1 MNAAAAPVPLIQSRI
16 YLIRGQ
22 KVLLDSDLSAL
33 YEVETRTLNQA
44 VRRNRGRFP
53 EDFMFQLT
61 PQEAESLRS
70 QLVISNE
77 MSTEALRLQIATS
90 NPGRGGR
97 RYQPYVFTEQGV
109 AMLSSVLGS
118 ERAIQ
123 VNIAIMR
130 TFVQMR
136 HLLATH
142 DELSQRLNEVER
154 QQLAQYGQIDDHSR
168 KIEHLLALMDQFLTP
183 EWNLNPRRIGFPAV

>member
-1 MNAAAAPVPLIQSRI
+1 MHAAAPIPLIQSRI

-44 VRRNRGRFP
+44 VRRNPGHFP

-61 PQEAESLRS
+61 PEEAESLRS
-70 QLVISNE
+70 QFVMSNG
-77 MSTEALRLQIATS
+77 MSTEALRLQNATS
-90 NPGRGGR
+90 KPGRGGR

-130 TFVQMR
+130 TFVRMR

-142 DELSQRLNEVER
+142 EELAQRLDEVER
-154 QQLAQYGQIDDHSR
+154 QQLVQHWQMDDHGQ
-168 KIEHLLALMDQFLTP
+168 KIGQLLALMDQLLMP
-183 EWNLNPRRIGFPAV
+183 EENLNPRRIGFPAG

>member
-1 MNAAAAPVPLIQSRI
+1 MDTATAPAPLIQSRI
-16 YLIRGQ
+16 YLIRAQ
-22 KVLLDSDLSAL
+22 KVLLDSDLAAL

-44 VRRNRGRFP
+44 VRRNPGRFP

-61 PQEAESLRS
+61 LEEAKSLTS
-70 QLVISNE
+70 QIVISN
-77 MSTEALRLQIATS
+77 A
-90 NPGRGGR
+90 GRGGR

-130 TFVQMR
+130 TFVRMR

-142 DELSQRLNEVER
+142 QELAQRLEEVER
-154 QQLAQYGQIDDHSR
+154 QQLTQDWQMDDHSR
-168 KIEHLLALMDQFLTP
+168 KIEHLLALMDQLLTP
-183 EWNLNPRRIGFPAV
+183 ECNPNPRRIGFPDA